1 MLGAVNLAWLVA
13 RSSGIV
19 AWALIVASTA
29 WGLLLATRVLGR
41 KASPAWLLS
50 LHRFLGVL
58 AVVFT
63 ALHVVAIVADDYVDF
78 GIIEVLVPLTS
89 SWEPFAVALGIVGMY
104 LLAAVQITSQ
114 LRNRMSPRAWR
125 RVHLLSYALL
135 ATTTVH
141 ALLAGT
147 DTNALLPTSVA
158 VVLGAAAVFFGGIMW
173 WKRSTV
179 VRAAPA
185 PEPTSRCV
193 TPATR
198 R

>member
-1 MLGAVNLAWLVA
+1 VLAAVNLSWLVA
-13 RSSGIV
+13 RSAGIV
-19 AWALIVASTA
+19 AWALIVASAA

-78 GIIEVLVPLTS
+78 GITQVLVPLTS

-104 LLAAVQITSQ
+104 LLLAVQITSQ
-114 LRNRMSPRAWR
+114 LRNRMSQRAWR

-141 ALLAGT
+141 GLMAGT
-147 DTNALLPTSVA
+147 DTNALLPTAVA
-158 VVLGAAAVFFGGIMW
+158 VVIGAAAVFFGGIMW
-173 WKRSTV
+173 W
-179 VRAAPA
+179 
-185 PEPTSRCV
+185 
-193 TPATR
+193 TR
-198 R
+198 RGVNRTPSQPARVGVNA

>member
-1 MLGAVNLAWLVA
+1 MLGAVNLSWLVA

-19 AWALIVASTA
+19 AWALIVASAA

-78 GIIEVLVPLTS
+78 GITEVLVPFTS

-114 LRNRMSPRAWR
+114 LRNRMSSRAWR

-147 DTNALLPTSVA
+147 DTNALVPTGVA
-158 VVLGAAAVFFGGIMW
+158 VVIGAAAVFFGGIMW
-173 WKRSTV
+173 WRRSSVTRTPSAPPR
-179 VRAAPA
+179 VR
-185 PEPTSRCV
+185 V
-193 TPATR
+193 DV
-198 R
+198 